1 MGGGGDCSGASSS
14 SSSSF
19 SPLQE
24 EEVLLDQN
32 LDDLLQFS
40 SPNNNTQS
48 DDMGV
53 KEGEGLDFCLGSSGS
68 LSSYD
73 LEILKMRRFKAY
85 QQIMENYNNLEDQI
99 GGLKEAKDKIISY
112 KPGAWIE
119 KVAGLEVSDY
129 DIPKTTTLTLIGPKG
144 SGKSSLV
151 NRISRAIGE
160 NQFASERAQVSY
172 NSSVGDGTYFLHEYM
187 VPRGSTSF
195 CLYDTR
201 SLSEDSC
208 DNSEMLKNWMT
219 NGVHHG
225 QLVIRE
231 SDASSVK
238 EKLNHKA
245 RGSGWFY
252 GVRRRVGFFVFVVN
266 GLAVLKSMEDEDNKK
281 YTDMLAKTF
290 SCPYLSFK
298 DDKPVIVITHGDFLS
313 HSNRARGR
321 VHLGE
326 LLGIPP
332 DTQIF
337 DIPDNCDP
345 STELAIADMLR
356 YSLERADRNLPHKL
370 KVPGIFIFI
379 IMMCVLCIC
388 LFYKWKVIILS
399 KDKIVRNGEHYFSY
413 SSDFL
418 KAMRYWMFK
427 REAHRN
433 WHTMRHLW

>member
-1 MGGGGDCSGASSS
+1 MGGGGDCSEASSS
-14 SSSSF
+14 SSTSSSSF
-19 SPLQE
+19 SLLQE
-24 EEVLLDQN
+24 EEVLLDHN

-48 DDMGV
+48 DDIMGV
-53 KEGEGLDFCLGSSGS
+53 KEVDGLDFCLGSSGS
-68 LSSYD
+68 YD
-73 LEILKMRRFKAY
+73 SEILKMRRFKAY

-99 GGLKEAKDKIISY
+99 GGLKEAKDMIISY

-119 KVAGLEVSDY
+119 EVAGMDVSDY
-129 DIPKTTTLTLIGPKG
+129 DIPKTTTLVLIGPEG

-160 NQFASERAQVSY
+160 NKFTSERAQVSY
-172 NSSVGDGTYFLHEYM
+172 NSSAGDGTYFLHEYM

-201 SLSEDSC
+201 SLSEDSR
-208 DNSEMLKNWMT
+208 DNSEMFKNWMI

-225 QLVIRE
+225 QLVIRD

-245 RGSGWFY
+245 RGLGWFY
-252 GVRRRVGFFVFVVN
+252 GVRRRVGFFIFVVN
-266 GLAVLKSMEDEDNKK
+266 GLSVLKSMEDEDNKK
-281 YTDMLAKTF
+281 CTYMVAKTF
-290 SCPYLSFK
+290 SSPYLSFK
-298 DDKPVIVITHGDFLS
+298 DDKPVVVITHGDFMS
-313 HSNRARGR
+313 HSNRARVR
-321 VHLGE
+321 LHLGE

-345 STELAIADMLR
+345 STELTIADMLR

-370 KVPGIFIFI
+370 KVKPVSL
-379 IMMCVLCIC
+379 MHKVLVDV
-388 LFYKWKVIILS
+388 FQV
-399 KDKIVRNGEHYFSY
+399 
-413 SSDFL
+413 
-418 KAMRYWMFK
+418 
-427 REAHRN
+427 
-433 WHTMRHLW
+433 